1 MAFLEGSVL
10 QQIMRMHSYRDDKN
24 FFSGLLLS
32 RHVYNGILCRGTQ
45 QLFYLFGDANIAK
58 NFLKTWGRLKLSRW
72 PFHSCTIFFE
82 AYTTNSLRFSEEWI
96 FHIFSPPRLG
106 YFVWKRKPKIFG
118 FKKLMKRGIRKI
130 LSFLKLYVKLHLKC
144 LGK

>member
-32 RHVYNGILCRGTQ
+32 RHVYDGILCRGTQ

-58 NFLKTWGRLKLSRW
+58 NFLLLEDGWNFLDDHSIHVQFFSKLIQQIPSD
-72 PFHSCTIFFE
+72 
-82 AYTTNSLRFSEEWI
+82 
-96 FHIFSPPRLG
+96 
-106 YFVWKRKPKIFG
+106 
-118 FKKLMKRGIRKI
+118 
-130 LSFLKLYVKLHLKC
+130 FLKS
-144 LGK
+144 